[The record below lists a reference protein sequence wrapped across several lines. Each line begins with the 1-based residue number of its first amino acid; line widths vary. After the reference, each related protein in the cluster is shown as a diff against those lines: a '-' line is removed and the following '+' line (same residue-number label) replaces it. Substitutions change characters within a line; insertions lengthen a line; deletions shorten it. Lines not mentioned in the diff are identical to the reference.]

1 MKRLIKELRS
11 IFEKNNIETKLENHN
26 KEMLN
31 ANFWQD
37 KANSKKIL
45 KEKKLFEDLVQ
56 SYQQSIKKCED
67 IDDREYLLC
76 TGLFDDHDKDLE
88 FYKDLLEKHITKK
101 MIFGC

>member
-1 MKRLIKELRS
+1 LKRLIKELRS
-11 IFEKNNIETKLENHN
+11 IFEKNNIKTKLENHN

-56 SYQQSIKKCED
+56 SYQQ
-67 IDDREYLLC
+67 
-76 TGLFDDHDKDLE
+76 
-88 FYKDLLEKHITKK
+88 
-101 MIFGC
+101 